1 MYCVVH
7 GIDNIYNFYTKSYN
21 LAQECTSVQF
31 PLLARDLNSIKR
43 YLSKISHCI
52 VIILT
57 NYVTSHFF
65 IKMFR

>member
-1 MYCVVH
+1 MYCVIH
-7 GIDNIYNFYTKSYN
+7 GIEVLPDNVYNFYTKSYD

-52 VIILT
+52 
-57 NYVTSHFF
+57 N
-65 IKMFR
+65 